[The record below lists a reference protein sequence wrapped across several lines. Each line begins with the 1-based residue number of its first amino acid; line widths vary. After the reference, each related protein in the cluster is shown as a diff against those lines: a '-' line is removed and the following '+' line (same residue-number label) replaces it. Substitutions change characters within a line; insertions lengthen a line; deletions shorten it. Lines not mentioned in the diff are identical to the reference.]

1 MKKKRLKFALFGNVY
16 QTKKSS
22 SVQEILSL
30 LSQKGAEIYV
40 EKEFHYFLVDHQ
52 KLSISNVNIFE
63 GSNFSA
69 DFVIS
74 VGGDGTF
81 LRAAAFVGNK
91 EIPILGINT
100 GHLGFL
106 SDAGTDGIE
115 SEINMIFEG
124 NYDIESRTVV
134 QVFADG
140 KPLSDH
146 PCALNDIAILKRDN
160 ASMISICTHINDEFL
175 TTFQADGLII
185 STPTGSTAYSLSVG
199 GPIVEPNNNTLTL
212 TAVAPHSLNI
222 RPIVINDNSVISISV
237 ESRNDT
243 FLVGIDGRS
252 EKCSEET
259 KITISKA
266 PYKIK
271 IVRQKGKQF
280 FATLREKLLLGVRN
294 NE

>member
-1 MKKKRLKFALFGNVY
+1 MKQKKLKFALFGNVY
-16 QTKKSS
+16 QTKKSA
-22 SVQEILSL
+22 SVHEILSL
-30 LSQKGAEIYV
+30 LTQKGAELYV
-40 EKEFHYFLVDHQ
+40 EKEFYNFLVSQQNTSLPD
-52 KLSISNVNIFE
+52 VNIFE

-81 LRAAAFVGNK
+81 LRAASFVGNK

-106 SDAGTDGIE
+106 SDVGADGIE
-115 SEINMIFEG
+115 GEIDMIYNG
-124 NYDIESRTVV
+124 NYDVESRTVV
-134 QVFADG
+134 QVLADG
-140 KPLSDH
+140 KPLSEH

-160 ASMISICTHINDEFL
+160 ASMISICTHINNEYL

-222 RPIVINDNSVISISV
+222 RPIVINDNSVVSISV

-280 FATLREKLLLGVRN
+280 FATLRDKLLLGARV
-294 NE
+294 